1 MSDEERDDEH
11 DKTAQ
16 DVETEDDQ
24 FWDTV
29 DTVFAEAA
37 DRGVSAIVLISSAL
51 NAACFCSHS
60 MRATREDFLSMAIQ
74 AWDNSLEQVQYL
86 RAEQTAAE
94 GKAAKA

>member
-1 MSDEERDDEH
+1 MSDEERDDDRNAIPEI
-11 DKTAQ
+11 
-16 DVETEDDQ
+16 ETEDDQ

-29 DTVFAEAA
+29 DTVFGEAA
-37 DRGVSAIVLISSAL
+37 DRGVSVIVLISSAL

-60 MRATREDFLSMAIQ
+60 VRATREDFISMASQ

-86 RAEQTAAE
+86 RAEQTAEE